1 MPVQDLFIPL
11 VQQSEELQWLKVFL
25 SLSSLASTSGHI
37 SVVEVGIGLPG
48 LMWDV
53 SVCLPAA
60 AAMMALS

>member
-25 SLSSLASTSGHI
+25 SLSSLVSSSGCI

-48 LMWDV
+48 LMWDI

-60 AAMMALS
+60 AAMMGLS

>member
-1 MPVQDLFIPL
+1 MLVQDLFIPL
-11 VQQSEELQWLKVFL
+11 LRQSEELQWLKVFL
-25 SLSSLASTSGHI
+25 SLGSLASTSGGI

-60 AAMMALS
+60 TAMMGLS